1 MIVLIQSTFQLQLP
15 EELLPFL
22 DKINGDS
29 MNQKVRVAFAI
40 NLFSRKIVS
49 LEKAAELSGE
59 TLVDFMDI
67 LKEQRYP
74 WGEYTEEHLQQ
85 DDRVIRKIM
94 KEMDSQK

>member
-1 MIVLIQSTFQLQLP
+1 MVLTQSTYQLQLP

-22 DKINGDS
+22 NKINGDS
-29 MNQKVRVAFAI
+29 INKKVRVAFAI
-40 NLFSRKIVS
+40 NLFAQKAVS

-67 LKEQRYP
+67 LKEQGYP

-94 KEMDSQK
+94 KEMDSKK

>member
-1 MIVLIQSTFQLQLP
+1 MVLTQSTYQLQLP

-22 DKINGDS
+22 NKINGDS
-29 MNQKVRVAFAI
+29 INKKVRVAFAI
-40 NLFSRKIVS
+40 NLFAQKAVS

-67 LKEQRYP
+67 LQIQGYP
-74 WGEYTEEHLQQ
+74 WGEYTEEHLHQ
-85 DDRVIRKIM
+85 DDRVIRKIL

>member
-1 MIVLIQSTFQLQLP
+1 MVLTQSTYQLQLP

-29 MNQKVRVAFAI
+29 INKKVRLAFAI
-40 NLFSRKIVS
+40 NLFAQKTVS

-67 LKEQRYP
+67 LKEQGYP

-94 KEMDSQK
+94 KELDSQK

>member
-1 MIVLIQSTFQLQLP
+1 MVLTQSTYQLQLP

-29 MNQKVRVAFAI
+29 INKKVRLAFAI
-40 NLFSRKIVS
+40 NLFAQKTVS

-67 LKEQRYP
+67 LKEQGYP

-85 DDRVIRKIM
+85 GDRGIRKIM
-94 KEMDSQK
+94 KEFDSQK

>member
-1 MIVLIQSTFQLQLP
+1 MMVLTQSTYQLQLP

-22 DKINGDS
+22 NKINGDS
-29 MNQKVRVAFAI
+29 INKKVRVAFAI
-40 NLFSRKIVS
+40 NLFAQKAVS

-67 LKEQRYP
+67 LKEQGYP
-74 WGEYTEEHLQQ
+74 WGEYSEEHLQQ

>member
-1 MIVLIQSTFQLQLP
+1 MVLTQSTYQLQLP

-29 MNQKVRVAFAI
+29 INKKVRLAFAI
-40 NLFSRKIVS
+40 NLFAQKTVS

-67 LKEQRYP
+67 LKEQGYP

-94 KEMDSQK
+94 KEFDSQK